1 MTKPWSGIKPK
12 RQANAKANPTMARR
26 IVIIGANA
34 SGVEAASAARKKDRT
49 AEITLVT
56 QEKNAGYSR
65 CGLPFV
71 IGGQIANFKDLIV
84 YPPAYFQMLKLNLR
98 TETKATAINTKD
110 KTVTIQIKEG
120 TTETLPYDSLV
131 IATGADSFMP
141 PIKGKEKQGILSLR
155 GIEDGEKIEAAV
167 RAGAKSAVIMG
178 AGLIGLEV
186 GVGLIERGLKVAVVE
201 MLPQILPQLLDA
213 DMAKLVQQHLEEKGM
228 RILLGKGVEEFL
240 GEDKV
245 TAVKAGDDVIEADLF
260 ISAFGVRANTKLAVE
275 AGIPLGE
282 SKAIKTNGRMET
294 DVKDVYAVGDCAE
307 APNIVTHRPM
317 CAQLGTIAV
326 RQGKVAGANAGGDY
340 SLFSGVLASAVTR
353 LFEIEAGNTGL
364 TETAAQRNRIEVVTG
379 AISSKTKADYFPGAK
394 PIKVKLVVEK
404 ESQRII
410 GAQVIG
416 GEEVTQR
423 INCLSFAIQQGM
435 TVRELAK
442 ADTAYAPPLCETWEP
457 MVLAAEMVL
466 MKLR

>member
-1 MTKPWSGIKPK
+1 
-12 RQANAKANPTMARR
+12 MARR
-26 IVIIGANA
+26 VIVIGANA
-34 SGVEAASAARKKDRT
+34 AGVEAASAARKKDRA
-49 AEITLVT
+49 AEITLIT

-71 IGGQIANFKDLIV
+71 IGGVIPNFKDLIV

-98 TETKATAINTKD
+98 NETKATAINTKE
-110 KTVTIQIKEG
+110 KTVTILTPAG
-120 TTETLPYDSLV
+120 ATETLQYDSLV

-141 PIKGKEKQGILSLR
+141 PIKGKEKAGILSLR
-155 GIEDGEKIEAAV
+155 GIEDGERIDAAV
-167 RAGAKSAVIMG
+167 KAGAKSAIIMG

-186 GVGLIERGLKVAVVE
+186 GVALIERGLKVTIVE

-213 DMAKLVQQHLEEKGM
+213 DMAKLVQEHLAEKGM
-228 RILLGKGVEEFL
+228 IILTGKGVEEFL

-245 TAVKAGDDVIEADLF
+245 TAIKAGGEVIEVDLF
-260 ISAFGVRANTKLAVE
+260 ISAFGVRANTKLAVD

-282 SKAIKTNGRMET
+282 TRAIKTNARMET

-307 APNIVTHRPM
+307 APNIITHRPT

-326 RQGKVAGANAGGDY
+326 REGKVAGANAGGDY
-340 SLFSGVLASAVTR
+340 SQFTGVLASAVTR
-353 LFEIEAGNTGL
+353 LFEIEAGATGIS
-364 TETAAQRNRIEVVTG
+364 ETAAARNRIEVVVG
-379 AISSKTKADYFPGAK
+379 AISSKTKADYYPTAK
-394 PIKVKLVVEK
+394 PIKVKLIVEK

-410 GAQVIG
+410 GGQIVG

-423 INCLSFAIQQGM
+423 INALSFAIQKQM

>member
-1 MTKPWSGIKPK
+1 M
-12 RQANAKANPTMARR
+12 AKR

-34 SGVEAASAARKKDRT
+34 SGVEAASSARKKDRT
-49 AEITLVT
+49 AEITLIN
-56 QEKNAGYSR
+56 QEKYAGYSR

-71 IGGQIANFKDLIV
+71 IGGHIPQFKDLVV

-98 TETKATAINTKD
+98 LETKATAVNTKD
-110 KTVTIQIKEG
+110 KTITVQTKDGQ
-120 TTETLPYDSLV
+120 TETLPYDSL
-131 IATGADSFMP
+131 ILSTGADAFMP

-155 GIEDGEKIEAAV
+155 GMEDGERIDAV
-167 RAGAKSAVIMG
+167 VRGGAKSAVIMG
-178 AGLIGLEV
+178 AGLIGLEL
-186 GVGLIERGLKVAVVE
+186 GVGLMERGLTVTVVE

-213 DMAKLVQQHLEEKGM
+213 EMAKLVQQHLEEKGM
-228 RILLGKGVEEFL
+228 KILLNKSVEEFL
-240 GEDKV
+240 GDDKV
-245 TAVKAGDDVIEADLF
+245 TAIKAGGEVIEADLF

-282 SKAIKTNGRMET
+282 SRGIKTNARMET

-307 APNIVTHRPM
+307 TFNQITHKPV
-317 CAQLGTIAV
+317 CPQLGTVAV
-326 RQGKVAGANAGGDY
+326 REGKVAGINAGGDY
-340 SLFSGVLASAVTR
+340 SLFSGVLASAVTKVFD
-353 LFEIEAGNTGL
+353 LEAGSTGL

-379 AISSKTKADYFPGAK
+379 TISSKTRADYYPNAK

-404 ESQRII
+404 ESQRVV
-410 GAQVIG
+410 GAQIIG

-442 ADTAYAPPLCETWEP
+442 ADTAYAPPVCETWEP